1 MKNSSLS
8 NGKKLPIYYALL
20 LLDIMNERGYSRID
34 LIHQCRLNQE
44 KLNDTGSYISFKQWY
59 CLVEE
64 CLRLAGD
71 VGLGYEFGLR
81 FRLTAIGPLGFAI
94 SSSANLKQAIELAV
108 QFFNLHL
115 KSCRI
120 DFKGNTEKS
129 KIQIQG
135 CNTIRDK
142 GFAQQIKIRHFLFES
157 LITGYV
163 NSSIFLAQQVKS
175 DVDIAV
181 EWPEPAYHQVYE
193 KHLPRIHFNQHRT
206 FINYNTAS
214 ILAPLPMADAF
225 ACQKFLKE
233 HEKT

>member
-8 NGKKLPIYYALL
+8 NGENLPIYYVLL
-20 LLDIMNERGYSRID
+20 LLDIMNEKGYSKIN
-34 LIHQCRLNQE
+34 LINQCRLNQE
-44 KLNDTGSYISFKQWY
+44 KLNDTASYISFRQWY

-120 DFKGNTEKS
+120 DFKVNTEKS

-135 CNTIRDK
+135 CNTKRDK
-142 GFAQQIKIRHFLFES
+142 GFEQQIKIRHFLFES

-163 NSSIFLAQQVKS
+163 NSSIFLAKQAKN

-181 EWPEPAYHQVYE
+181 EWSEPAYHQVYG
-193 KHLPRIHFNQHRT
+193 KHLPKIHFNHHRT
-206 FINYNTAS
+206 FINYNTVS
-214 ILAPLPMADAF
+214 ILAPLPMADSF